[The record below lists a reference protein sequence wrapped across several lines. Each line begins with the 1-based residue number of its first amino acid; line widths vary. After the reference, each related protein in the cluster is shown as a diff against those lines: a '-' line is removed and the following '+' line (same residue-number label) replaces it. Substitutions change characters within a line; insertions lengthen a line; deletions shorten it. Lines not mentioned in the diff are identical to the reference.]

1 MIIGVDIGGTFTDFV
16 VFDGALHSFKLPSTP
31 GSPEAAVLQGL
42 QRVGLTEGVE
52 VVHGSTVA
60 TNAVLERRGART
72 ALITTEGLRDVLS
85 IGRQNRS
92 DLYDLNADRSEPLV
106 PGNLCFE
113 VRERLDHRGE
123 VLTPLQADALPR
135 LLAELQRSGAESVAV
150 CLLFSFLNDEHEM
163 LVGAALRPLGI
174 PISLSSQVLPEF
186 REYER
191 ASTTVLNAYVAP
203 VMSRY
208 LQRLETG
215 IGLARLRIMQS
226 NGGSLSAK
234 QAGDQPVRAILSG
247 PAGGVVGA
255 VAVARAGGFDQV
267 MTFDMGGT
275 STDVSLSTGIPSLT
289 SEGEI
294 DGLPLRLPMIDIHT
308 VGSGGGSI
316 AVADPGGSLRVGPQ
330 SAGAE
335 PGPACY
341 GKGGSAATVT
351 DANLVLGRID
361 PDQFLGGEMALDS
374 QVAWSALDRL
384 GSELGFAAGAGRACH
399 AAMGVVRIAN
409 AHMARALRVVSVTR
423 GHDPREFTL
432 VSFGG
437 AGGLHA
443 CEVARS
449 VGIRKVLV
457 PPNASTLSAYGMI
470 VAEIKRDYVRTVMLE
485 GSTPYGKLLERM
497 AEIEQLGR
505 QQIEQEGVVLDQIA
519 ITRQLDLRY
528 AGQAY
533 ELNLPL
539 TVDWQEQFHAAH
551 EREYGYSDPSLPV
564 QIVNLRVEAVG
575 MRLPPEA
582 ELPITTADQTGPHMA
597 SVFIGTDTEQST
609 EIPSYAGDSLPAET
623 HLVGPALISYSDTT
637 VLLGEKDSLR
647 VDAQRNLVIEV
658 APA

>member
-31 GSPEAAVLQGL
+31 SSPETAVLRGL
-42 QRVGLTEGVE
+42 HRVGLTEGTE

-92 DLYDLNADRSEPLV
+92 ELYDLNADRPEPLV
-106 PGNLCFE
+106 PRNLSFE

-123 VLTPLQADALPR
+123 VLTPLQADALPG
-135 LLAELQRSGAESVAV
+135 LVAELKLSGAESVAV
-150 CLLFSFLNDEHEM
+150 CLLFSFLNAEHEM
-163 LVGAALRPLGI
+163 QIDAALRSLGI

-191 ASTTVLNAYVAP
+191 ASTTALNAYVAP

-215 IGLARLRIMQS
+215 IRPARLRVMQS

-255 VAVARAGGFDQV
+255 VAVAQAAGFDQI

-316 AVADPGGSLRVGPQ
+316 AIADPGGSLRVGPQ

-341 GKGGSAATVT
+341 GRGGIAATVT

-361 PDQFLGGEMALDS
+361 PDQFLGGEMVLDTPA
-374 QVAWSALDRL
+374 AWSALDRL
-384 GSELGFAAGAGRACH
+384 GAELDFAAGAGRARQ
-399 AAMGVVRIAN
+399 AAMGVVRVAN

-423 GHDPREFTL
+423 GHDPRDFTL

-470 VAEIKRDYVRTVMLE
+470 VADIKRDYVRTVMLE
-485 GSTPYGKLLERM
+485 GSTPYGKLLEHI
-497 AEIEQLGR
+497 AEIEQIGR
-505 QQIEQEGVVLDQIA
+505 DQIEQEGVTTEQIV
-519 ITRQLDLRY
+519 ITHQLDLRY

-533 ELNLPL
+533 ELSLPL

-564 QIVNLRVEAVG
+564 QIVNLRVQAVG
-575 MRLPPEA
+575 MRSSPEA
-582 ELPITTADQTGPHMA
+582 MQPTTNADMTGPQLA
-597 SVFIGTDTEQST
+597 AVFIGTETEQAT
-609 EIPSYAGDSLPAET
+609 QIPNYAGNSLPAET
-623 HLVGPALISYSDTT
+623 QVVGPALISYSDTT
-637 VLLGEKDSLR
+637 VLLGETDRLR
-647 VDAQRNLVIEV
+647 VDDRRNLVIEV